1 MNKSL
6 QSFIESQ
13 DIVFSVCSDF
23 NWTADYEVLR
33 ENGLTIKQ
41 KVPLKMYLGVSKGS
55 SSNKSIKIT
64 YNDFSSQT
72 TTAPLQKIVRNGGQL
87 KEFLNLESGLTLS
100 FYSEFPRG
108 IGLSFISCISSLLGQ
123 FMCHQDA
130 SVDPLQM
137 AQKIESLLREKPVS
151 LSNITSKFSDRSISV
166 FNDQDGLTKTIEGK
180 YTIDSLFDFLII
192 YSGKPASTEMS
203 LDRLERLKDKQELG
217 IYQNLSNLLGKRIKV
232 GLELLS
238 KGGYSQVNMQETMN
252 VLKKFRYLW
261 HIMEKTNP
269 SLEKLKNEAIHVLN
283 TQHPNLNYG
292 LKFLNGSAIGGSLL
306 LVIPKDG
313 LRNLVSDF
321 MSEINKLSGEHANI
335 IHDSTVHGIGS
346 GGVEVLPVKRSKT
359 VQITF
364 NTTENRVYIDSKR
377 HSSKELPSQTQII
390 KLFKAL
396 KGKNKITNDELEK
409 SSYSANRYDLE
420 SKILIPF
427 KKLIKSETGKD
438 FPIKCRGSQHRFS
451 VEIGDIKSKFE
462 IIFEKI

>member
-1 MNKSL
+1 MNKAL

-13 DIVFSVCSDF
+13 DIIFSVCSDF

-33 ENGLTIKQ
+33 KNGLTIKH
-41 KVPLKMYLGVSKGS
+41 KVPLKMYLGVSKAQN
-55 SSNKSIKIT
+55 SNNSIKIT
-64 YNDFSSQT
+64 YADFSSQT
-72 TTAPLQKIVRNGGQL
+72 TTVPLHKVVRNGHKL
-87 KEFLNLESGLTLS
+87 KEFLNLESDLILT

-108 IGLSFISCISSLLGQ
+108 IGLSFVSCISSLLGD
-123 FMCHQDA
+123 FAHHKN
-130 SVDPLQM
+130 SSLDPREE
-137 AQKIESLLREKPVS
+137 AQKVESFLRENSVS
-151 LSNITSKFSDRSISV
+151 MANIAAKFTDSPISI
-166 FNDQDGLTKTIEGK
+166 FDDKEDLLTPLRGRYE
-180 YTIDSLFDFLII
+180 IDSLFDFIII

-203 LDRLERLKDKQELG
+203 LDRLERLKDKQELS
-217 IYQNLSNLLGKRIKV
+217 IYQSLSNLLGERVKT
-232 GLELLS
+232 GLTLLT
-238 KGGYSQVNMQETMN
+238 KDGYSEVNMQETMN

-261 HIMEKTNP
+261 HIMDKTNP

-306 LVIPKDG
+306 LVTPKDG
-313 LRNLVSDF
+313 LRNQVSDF
-321 MSEINKLSGEHANI
+321 MNEINKLSGEHANI
-335 IHDSTVHGIGS
+335 IYDSTVHGIGS

-377 HSSKELPSQTQII
+377 HSSKELPSQTQVI

-396 KGKNKITNDELEK
+396 EGKNKITNDELEK

-451 VEIGDIKSKFE
+451 VEIGDIKSDFE
-462 IIFEKI
+462 IVFEEI